1 MSKISQTAEHLS
13 EFLNLIEQDREN
25 IERVIQE
32 VKEKDIDAEF
42 IVHPKSETVEDSSR
56 NTGYN
61 PEKIVKTLIFVA
73 EEPIAVMCPGHTSV
87 SEQKLEKI
95 TGHEP
100 RMATPEEVEE
110 HTGYQIGG
118 VSPFDLDI
126 KAYMEKTILDKQE
139 VKPAAGSKVTGV
151 SIKPEDLK
159 KASEAEAKD
168 LSRK

>member
-1 MSKISQTAEHLS
+1 MSKISQTAEQLS
-13 EFLNLIEQDREN
+13 EFLDLVKQDRQN

-32 VKEKDIDAEF
+32 IKEKNLDAEF
-42 IVHPKSETVEDSSR
+42 IIHPKSESVEDSSK

-61 PEKIVKTLIFVA
+61 PEEIVKTLIFVA
-73 EEPIAVMCPGHTSV
+73 ENPVAVMCPGHTSV

-95 TGHEP
+95 TGHEA
-100 RMATPEEVEE
+100 RMATPEEVKE

-126 KAYMEKTILDKQE
+126 KTYMEETILAKQK

-159 KASEAEAKD
+159 KASEAETVD
-168 LSRK
+168 VSRK